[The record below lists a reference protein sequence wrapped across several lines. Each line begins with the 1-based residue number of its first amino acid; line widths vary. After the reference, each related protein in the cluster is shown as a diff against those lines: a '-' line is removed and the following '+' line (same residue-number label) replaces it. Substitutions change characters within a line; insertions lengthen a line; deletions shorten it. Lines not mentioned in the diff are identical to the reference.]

1 MGCLATVAAPDLIVL
16 DYEEDEVVGDLTKEY
31 NEFCIRSK
39 RILREVIMQSKKVGP
54 PLLKFIEDAKRNG
67 SIASKMLESI
77 MNLIIYI
84 LHYQRSKGSETFSVM
99 FSNYLPGILV
109 DPRDLSEKLRLKYEN
124 ITKLAAQLPEVFSHF
139 DNYSKNLVQC
149 ISLSRDYYP
158 KEFYK
163 LVTGP
168 SKLSLSK
175 FVVIERDLLENFDM
189 IAETGKLL
197 DTMFKN
203 CKDCLRVVLQVI
215 EQCDSNTEEV
225 YAIFDELDE
234 WNYDTIPDS
243 IQNKIQEFIVK
254 TGIKVPE

>member
-1 MGCLATVAAPDLIVL
+1 MGCLATVAAPDLIVI
-16 DYEEDEVVGDLTKEY
+16 DYEEDEIVGELTKEY

-54 PLLKFIEDAKRNG
+54 PLLKFVEDAKRNG
-67 SIASKMLESI
+67 NIAAKMLESI

-84 LHYQRSKGSETFSVM
+84 LHYQRSKGLESFPVM

-109 DPRDLSEKLRLKYEN
+109 DSHDLSEKIRQKYEN
-124 ITKLAAQLPEVFSHF
+124 MVKLSSQLPEVFSHF
-139 DNYSKNLVQC
+139 DEYSKNIVQC

-175 FVVIERDLLENFDM
+175 FIGIERDLLENFDM
-189 IAETGKLL
+189 IADTGKLL

-215 EQCDSNTEEV
+215 EKCDSNTDEV
-225 YAIFDELDE
+225 YEIFDGLDE
-234 WNYDTIPDS
+234 WNYDTIPES
-243 IQNKIQEFIVK
+243 IQNKIQEFILK
-254 TGIKVPE
+254 TGIKIPD